1 MPDVEELFVNMED
14 TDEQEEECEVSAS
27 AAAPAVVVFI
37 FFVAS
42 LARHFSGVLRSGEVP
57 KIELKF
63 NEIHQIDFNEYL
75 PVSCS
80 EAFLCSVSISRICG
94 YSITAEAA
102 QSPSSLAPTHSE
114 SPTERSVSLAL

>member
-1 MPDVEELFVNMED
+1 MRCIYGATDIVDVEEDDVEVVGVGVPDVEELFVNMED

-57 KIELKF
+57 KI
-63 NEIHQIDFNEYL
+63 
-75 PVSCS
+75 
-80 EAFLCSVSISRICG
+80 
-94 YSITAEAA
+94 
-102 QSPSSLAPTHSE
+102 
-114 SPTERSVSLAL
+114 